1 MDLVA
6 LHSLKEIEAF
16 TSVNGKLVVNRR
28 NMYEDICSKY
38 LQEDNLESLK

>member
-6 LHSLKEIEAF
+6 LHSLKEIEVF
-16 TSVNGKLVVNRR
+16 TSVNGKLVINRS
-28 NMYEDICSKY
+28 NMYEEICRKY